1 MFHSPDSCTLIC
13 KQKKASPHWKYTP
26 KQMMKNSEKYVHH
39 NVSHII
45 VQIGELY
52 LDKRQVSLIQEIGI
66 IGRHIDIL
74 IW

>member
-1 MFHSPDSCTLIC
+1 
-13 KQKKASPHWKYTP
+13 
-26 KQMMKNSEKYVHH
+26 MMKNSEKYVHH